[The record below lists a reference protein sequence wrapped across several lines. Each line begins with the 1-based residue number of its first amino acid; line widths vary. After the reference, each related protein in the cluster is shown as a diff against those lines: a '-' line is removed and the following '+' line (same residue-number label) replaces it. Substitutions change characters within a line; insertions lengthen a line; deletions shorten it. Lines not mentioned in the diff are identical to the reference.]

1 AFHVTGVQTCALPI
15 SAVKAEIAE
24 IEARLRERAPEST
37 GPVGSPSLARAQARK
52 QMLETELKTL
62 REEER
67 QLRPAIANLQ
77 ARLERMPQRDLE
89 LEELTR
95 DYATVREQYESLL
108 RRYSDAALAEGVE
121 LREHGEEFSILDGA
135 VPPAA
140 PAAPNRQRL
149 LLMGLVFAL
158 GLGGVVMLAADRL

>member
-77 ARLERMPQRDLE
+77 ARLERMPQIGRASG
-89 LEELTR
+89 R
-95 DYATVREQYESLL
+95 ARGKARE
-108 RRYSDAALAEGVE
+108 
-121 LREHGEEFSILDGA
+121 
-135 VPPAA
+135 
-140 PAAPNRQRL
+140 
-149 LLMGLVFAL
+149 
-158 GLGGVVMLAADRL
+158 